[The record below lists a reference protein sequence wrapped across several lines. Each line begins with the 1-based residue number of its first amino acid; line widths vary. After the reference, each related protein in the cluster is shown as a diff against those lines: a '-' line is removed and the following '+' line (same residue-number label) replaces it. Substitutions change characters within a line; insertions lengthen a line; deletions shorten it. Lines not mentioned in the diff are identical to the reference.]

1 MKTCLYI
8 LIVISAAFLNV
19 RAQTVKL
26 APVSP
31 AAITIDGRIE
41 DAEWK
46 EASAFDLTGGGR
58 VFFKT
63 DGNLVYVAVRGI
75 KPGWLHLYLS
85 EAEDKDIQVLHASAA
100 LGRIVYRKDKAG
112 LWQPLNEFSWE
123 LRDRA
128 FSDEVRQK
136 QADYLTKNYWVANN
150 VNMGNRA
157 EIEFRIKLQNPKAK
171 KFRLAVVY
179 AVDRNVYHFFPAGLS
194 DDSLKAELVAGNR
207 VENVKFVPSQWAEIS
222 LETKKSKTK

>member
-1 MKTCLYI
+1 MKTI
-8 LIVISAAFLNV
+8 FLIAIIISAMFLNAP
-19 RAQTVKL
+19 AQTVKL
-26 APVSP
+26 APTS
-31 AAITIDGRIE
+31 AAVTDGKIE

-46 EASAFDLTGGGR
+46 DASGFDLTGGGR

-100 LGRIVYRKDKAG
+100 LGRVVYRKDKAG

-157 EIEFRIKLQNPKAK
+157 EVEFRIKLQNPKAK